1 MAKAHDTWKVWPHGP
16 IEKLSER
23 VWRVQGDIVGMP
35 MKRVMT
41 IARRGDGSLVVHNG
55 IALADA
61 EMAEIDAWGKVGMIV
76 VPNGY
81 HRIDA
86 KVFHD
91 RYPQATVAAP
101 AGAKKRVEE
110 VVPVS
115 ATYAELPADESVT
128 FQTLDGTKERE
139 GVMIVREP
147 SGTTLVFNDAVF
159 NMPHAS
165 GFSGFIF
172 RRVTGSS
179 GGPRV
184 SRIMKLFVISDKQA
198 FRAHLERL
206 AELPDLRRIV
216 VSHHEVIDQDPAAT
230 LRRVAAGV

>member
-1 MAKAHDTWKVWPHGP
+1 MAKAHATWRVWPHGP

-23 VWRVQGDIVGMP
+23 VWRVQGDIQGMP

-41 IARRGDGSLVVHNG
+41 IARRSDGGLVVHNG
-55 IALADA
+55 VALGEA
-61 EMAEIDAWGKVGMIV
+61 EMAEIDAWGKVTTIV

-91 RYPQATVAAP
+91 RYPAATIAAP
-101 AGAKKRVEE
+101 AGAKQRVAE
-110 VVPVS
+110 VVAVG
-115 ATYAELPADESVT
+115 ATYEELPADANVSFE
-128 FQTLDGTKERE
+128 TLDGTKQRE

-147 SGTTLVFNDAVF
+147 SGTTLVFNDAIF

-165 GFSGFIF
+165 GFSGFLF

-184 SRIMKLFVISDKQA
+184 SRLFRTFVMADKKA
-198 FRAHLERL
+198 YRAHLERL
-206 AELPDLRRIV
+206 ASVPDLRRII
-216 VSHHEVIDQDPAAT
+216 VSHHEVIDADPAAT
-230 LRRVAAGV
+230 LRRVAEQL